1 MGKRRSADDR
11 TGEEAA
17 DVKNL
22 NLSRKSLVLIAAGLY
37 LALGAI
43 AGFATINAAILL
55 WLGIE
60 RYRQDRSRLSVAVI
74 AVSAIVLVVNQI
86 GFVLALGLVLAAVY
100 YLRVRPTGGEYV
112 SRPRL
117 ILNMREDRPGWVLRS
132 MGCWHLYG
140 EVRLDLTGAVPEDNV
155 TNFVLQGL
163 VGDIEIVVPEDYG
176 VQVEA
181 NVLLGQV
188 TVDGQGD
195 GGMMRRLSWS
205 SPGLAR
211 HEQQIKLQFNYVVG
225 NIRIR
230 PI

>member
-1 MGKRRSADDR
+1 MR
-11 TGEEAA
+11 
-17 DVKNL
+17 NL
-22 NLSRKSLVLIAAGLY
+22 NLSKKSLVFIAAGLY
-37 LALGAI
+37 LAVGAI
-43 AGFATINAAILL
+43 AGFATVNAAILL

-86 GFVLALGLVLAAVY
+86 GFVVAIGLILAAVY
-100 YLRVRPTGGEYV
+100 YLRVRPSSGVGYA

-117 ILNMREDRPGWVLRS
+117 ILNMRQDQPGWVLRS

-140 EVRLDLTGAVPEDNV
+140 EVRMDLNGVVPEDNA
-155 TNFVLQGL
+155 TNVVLQGI
-163 VGDIEIVVPEDYG
+163 VGDIEIVVPEDYA

-195 GGMMRRLSWS
+195 GGMMRRMSWS

-211 HEQQIKLQFNYVVG
+211 QDQQIKLQFNYIVG

>member
-1 MGKRRSADDR
+1 MR
-11 TGEEAA
+11 
-17 DVKNL
+17 NL
-22 NLSRKSLVLIAAGLY
+22 NLSKKSLVFIAAGLY
-37 LALGAI
+37 LAVGAI
-43 AGFATINAAILL
+43 AGFATVNAAILL

-86 GFVLALGLVLAAVY
+86 GLVLAIGLILAAIY
-100 YLRVRPTGGEYV
+100 YLRVKPSPGAGYV

-117 ILNMREDRPGWVLRS
+117 ILSMRQDRPGWVLRS

-140 EVRLDLTGAVPEDNV
+140 EVRLDLSGVVPEDNA
-155 TNFVLQGL
+155 TNVVLQGI

-176 VQVEA
+176 VQIEA

-195 GGMMRRLSWS
+195 GGMMRRISWS
-205 SPGLAR
+205 TPGYTR
-211 HEQQIKLQFNYVVG
+211 QDQQIKLQFNYIVG

>member
-1 MGKRRSADDR
+1 MR
-11 TGEEAA
+11 
-17 DVKNL
+17 NL
-22 NLSRKSLVLIAAGLY
+22 NLSKKSLVFIAAGLY
-37 LALGAI
+37 LAVGAA

-86 GFVLALGLVLAAVY
+86 GLVLAIGLILAAIY
-100 YLRVRPTGGEYV
+100 YLRVRPSPGVGYV
-112 SRPRL
+112 SRPKL
-117 ILNMREDRPGWVLRS
+117 ILNMRQDRPGWVLRS

-140 EVRLDLTGAVPEDNV
+140 EVRLDLTGAVPEDNA
-155 TNFVLQGL
+155 TNVVLQGI

-176 VQVEA
+176 VLVEA

-195 GGMMRRLSWS
+195 GGMMRRMSWS

-211 HEQQIKLQFNYVVG
+211 QDQQIRLQFNYIVG

>member
-1 MGKRRSADDR
+1 M
-11 TGEEAA
+11 
-17 DVKNL
+17 KNL
-22 NLSRKSLVLIAAGLY
+22 NLSKKSLVFIAAGLY
-37 LALGAI
+37 LAVGAI
-43 AGFATINAAILL
+43 AGFATVNAAILL

-86 GFVLALGLVLAAVY
+86 GLVLAIGLILAAIY
-100 YLRVRPTGGEYV
+100 FLRVRPSDRVGFV

-117 ILNMREDRPGWVLRS
+117 ILNMRQDRPGWVLRS

-140 EVRLDLTGAVPEDNV
+140 EVRLDLTGAVPEENATNV
-155 TNFVLQGL
+155 VLQGI

-188 TVDGQGD
+188 TIDGQGD
-195 GGMMRRLSWS
+195 GGMMRRMSWS

-211 HEQQIKLQFNYVVG
+211 QDQQIKLQFNYIVG

>member
-1 MGKRRSADDR
+1 MR
-11 TGEEAA
+11 
-17 DVKNL
+17 NL
-22 NLSRKSLVLIAAGLY
+22 NLSKKSLVFIAAGLY
-37 LALGAI
+37 LAVGAI
-43 AGFATINAAILL
+43 AGFATVNAAILL

-86 GFVLALGLVLAAVY
+86 GLVLAIGLILASIY
-100 YLRVRPTGGEYV
+100 YLRVKPSPGAGYV

-117 ILNMREDRPGWVLRS
+117 ILSMRQDRPGWVLRS

-140 EVRLDLTGAVPEDNV
+140 EVRLDLSGVVPEDNA
-155 TNFVLQGL
+155 TNVVLQGI

-176 VQVEA
+176 VQIEA

-195 GGMMRRLSWS
+195 GGMMRRISWS
-205 SPGLAR
+205 TPGYTR
-211 HEQQIKLQFNYVVG
+211 QDQQIKLQFNYIVG

>member
-1 MGKRRSADDR
+1 M
-11 TGEEAA
+11 
-17 DVKNL
+17 KNL
-22 NLSRKSLVLIAAGLY
+22 NLSKKSLVFIAAGLY
-37 LALGAI
+37 LAVGAI
-43 AGFATINAAILL
+43 AGFATVNAAILL

-86 GFVLALGLVLAAVY
+86 GLVLAIGLILAAIY
-100 YLRVRPTGGEYV
+100 FLRVRPSDRVGFV

-117 ILNMREDRPGWVLRS
+117 ILNMRQDRPGWVLRS

-140 EVRLDLTGAVPEDNV
+140 EVRLDLTGAVPEENATNV
-155 TNFVLQGL
+155 VLQGI

-195 GGMMRRLSWS
+195 GGMMRRMSWS
-205 SPGLAR
+205 SPGLVSQD
-211 HEQQIKLQFNYVVG
+211 QQIKLQFNYIVG

>member
-1 MGKRRSADDR
+1 MR
-11 TGEEAA
+11 
-17 DVKNL
+17 NL
-22 NLSRKSLVLIAAGLY
+22 NLSKKSLVFIAAGLY
-37 LALGAI
+37 LAVGAI
-43 AGFATINAAILL
+43 AGFAMVNAAILL

-86 GFVLALGLVLAAVY
+86 GLVLAIGLILAAIY
-100 YLRVRPTGGEYV
+100 YLRVRPSPGVGYA

-117 ILNMREDRPGWVLRS
+117 ILNMRQDRPGWVLRS

-140 EVRLDLTGAVPEDNV
+140 EVRLDLNGVVPEDNV
-155 TNFVLQGL
+155 TNVVLQGI
-163 VGDIEIVVPEDYG
+163 VGDIEIVVPEDYA

-195 GGMMRRLSWS
+195 GGMMRRMSWS

-211 HEQQIKLQFNYVVG
+211 QDQQIKLQFNYIVG

>member
-1 MGKRRSADDR
+1 MR
-11 TGEEAA
+11 
-17 DVKNL
+17 NL
-22 NLSRKSLVLIAAGLY
+22 NLSKKSLVFIAAGLY
-37 LALGAI
+37 LAVGAI
-43 AGFATINAAILL
+43 AGFATVNAAILL

-86 GFVLALGLVLAAVY
+86 GLVLAIGLILAAIY
-100 YLRVRPTGGEYV
+100 YLRVKPSPGAGYV

-117 ILNMREDRPGWVLRS
+117 ILSMRQDRPGWVLRS

-140 EVRLDLTGAVPEDNV
+140 EVRLDLSGVVPEDNT
-155 TNFVLQGL
+155 TNVVLQGI

-195 GGMMRRLSWS
+195 GGMMRRISWS
-205 SPGLAR
+205 TPGFER
-211 HEQQIKLQFNYVVG
+211 QDQQIKLQFNYIVG

>member
-1 MGKRRSADDR
+1 MR
-11 TGEEAA
+11 
-17 DVKNL
+17 NL
-22 NLSRKSLVLIAAGLY
+22 NLSKKSLVFIAAGLY
-37 LALGAI
+37 LAVGAI
-43 AGFATINAAILL
+43 AGFATVNAAILL

-86 GFVLALGLVLAAVY
+86 GLVLAIGLILAAIY
-100 YLRVRPTGGEYV
+100 YLRVRPSPGVGYA

-117 ILNMREDRPGWVLRS
+117 ILNMRQDRPGWVLRS

-140 EVRLDLTGAVPEDNV
+140 EVRLDLNGVVPEDNA
-155 TNFVLQGL
+155 TNVVLQGI
-163 VGDIEIVVPEDYG
+163 VGDIEIVVPEDYA
-176 VQVEA
+176 VQIEA

-195 GGMMRRLSWS
+195 GGMMRRMSWS

-211 HEQQIKLQFNYVVG
+211 QDQQIKLQFNYIVG

>member
-1 MGKRRSADDR
+1 M
-11 TGEEAA
+11 
-17 DVKNL
+17 KNL
-22 NLSRKSLVLIAAGLY
+22 NLSRKSWVLIAAGLY
-37 LALGAI
+37 LAIGAI

-86 GFVLALGLVLAAVY
+86 GLVLVLGLILAAIY
-100 YLRVRPTGGEYV
+100 YLRVRPGGEGFV

-117 ILNMREDRPGWVLRS
+117 VLNMRQDRPGWVLRS
-132 MGCWHLYG
+132 MGSWHLYG
-140 EVRLDLTGAVPEDNV
+140 EVRLDLTGAVPEDNMTTV
-155 TNFVLQGL
+155 VLQGL

-176 VQVEA
+176 VQIEA

-188 TVDGQGD
+188 TTGGQGNE
-195 GGMMRRLSWS
+195 GMMRRVSWS

-211 HEQQIKLQFNYVVG
+211 QQQQIKLQLYYVVG

>member
-1 MGKRRSADDR
+1 M
-11 TGEEAA
+11 
-17 DVKNL
+17 KNL

-37 LALGAI
+37 LAIGAI

-60 RYRQDRSRLSVAVI
+60 RYRQDRSRLSVVVI
-74 AVSAIVLVVNQI
+74 AVSAILLVVNQI
-86 GFVLALGLVLAAVY
+86 GLVLVIGLILAAIY
-100 YLRVRPTGGEYV
+100 YLRVRPSSGGVE

-117 ILNMREDRPGWVLRS
+117 ILNMRQDSPGWVLRS
-132 MGCWHLYG
+132 MGSWHLYG
-140 EVRLDLTGAVPEDNV
+140 EVRLDLTGTVPEDNA
-155 TNFVLQGL
+155 TNVVLQGL
-163 VGDIEIVVPEDYG
+163 VGDIEIVVPEDYA

-188 TVDGQGD
+188 TIDGQGD
-195 GGMMRRLSWS
+195 GGMMRRVSWS
-205 SPGLAR
+205 SPGLAGQDQR
-211 HEQQIKLQFNYVVG
+211 IKLEFNYIVG

>member
-1 MGKRRSADDR
+1 M
-11 TGEEAA
+11 
-17 DVKNL
+17 KNL
-22 NLSRKSLVLIAAGLY
+22 NLSKKSLVLIAAGLY
-37 LALGAI
+37 LAVGAI
-43 AGFATINAAILL
+43 AGFATVNAAILL

-60 RYRQDRSRLSVAVI
+60 RYRQDRSRLSVVVI

-86 GFVLALGLVLAAVY
+86 GLVLAIGLILAAIY
-100 YLRVRPTGGEYV
+100 YLRVRPSQGAGYV

-117 ILNMREDRPGWVLRS
+117 ILSMRQDRPGWVLRS
-132 MGCWHLYG
+132 MGSWHLYG
-140 EVRLDLTGAVPEDNV
+140 EVRLDLSGVVQEDNE
-155 TNFVLQGL
+155 TNVVLQGI

-176 VQVEA
+176 VLVEA

-195 GGMMRRLSWS
+195 GGMMRRMSWS
-205 SPGLAR
+205 TPGFAR
-211 HEQQIKLQFNYVVG
+211 QDQQIKLQFNYIVG